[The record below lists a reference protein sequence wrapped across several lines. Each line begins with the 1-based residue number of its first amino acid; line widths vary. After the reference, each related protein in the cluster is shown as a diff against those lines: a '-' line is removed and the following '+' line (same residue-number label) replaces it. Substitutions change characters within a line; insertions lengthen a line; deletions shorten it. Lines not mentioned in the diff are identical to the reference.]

1 MKIVSLTSISALL
14 ISAIMYQIKQAILS
28 LARIYKPSYF
38 DHTQR
43 FRIQGLRA
51 AR

>member
-1 MKIVSLTSISALL
+1 MKIISLTSISALL
-14 ISAIMYQIKQAILS
+14 ISAIKYQIEQEILS
-28 LARIYKPSYF
+28 LARIYKLSNF
-38 DHTQR
+38 DHTRR